1 MSCTYLHDLVPAS
14 RHNDR
19 VLGVGAE
26 AHAADPVGVAVLGD
40 VELAVT
46 QGVPQLDGAVTATRH
61 NLAVVGAEADA
72 HDITGVADKAPSS
85 SAGVQVPET
94 QRLVPRGRESE
105 LAVRR
110 DHDVRHEVV
119 VTVQDLLGVAV
130 VVLVARELP
139 NDDGLVTRSGQQE
152 VRVLLRG
159 RNGGDPA
166 LVARQAALVS
176 ERLRPAAL
184 AHVLCG
190 LSTPFH

>member
-1 MSCTYLHDLVPAS
+1 M
-14 RHNDR
+14 
-19 VLGVGAE
+19 
-26 AHAADPVGVAVLGD
+26 AVLSD

-61 NLAVVGAEADA
+61 DLTVVGAEAHA
-72 HDITGVADKAPSS
+72 HDVTGVTNKAAGSS
-85 SAGVQVPET
+85 TGVQVPET
-94 QRLVPRGRESE
+94 ERLVPRRRKSE

-110 DHDVRHEVV
+110 DHDVRHKVV
-119 VTVQDLLGVAV
+119 VAVQDLLGVAV

-139 NDDGLVTRSGQQE
+139 DDDGLVPRSGQQE

-176 ERLRPAAL
+176 ERLRPAVL
-184 AHVLCG
+184 AHAPTRRTYAGSMVHTCC
-190 LSTPFH
+190 